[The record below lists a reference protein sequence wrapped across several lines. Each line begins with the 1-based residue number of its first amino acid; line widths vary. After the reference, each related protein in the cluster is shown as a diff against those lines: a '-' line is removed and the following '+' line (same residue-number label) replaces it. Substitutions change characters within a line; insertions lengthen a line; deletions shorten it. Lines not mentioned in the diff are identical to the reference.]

1 MPARGDDFQI
11 VLQIQFV
18 FDVFFDVADDLSG
31 RYDFGKNIFKP
42 ERLKDFFAELIF
54 SRNDQL
60 RSTRNGK
67 LADFFARQKI
77 SE

>member
-42 ERLKDFFAELIF
+42 ERLKDFF
-54 SRNDQL
+54 R
-60 RSTRNGK
+60 
-67 LADFFARQKI
+67 
-77 SE
+77 

>member
-18 FDVFFDVADDLSG
+18 FDIFFDVADDLSG

-42 ERLKDFFAELIF
+42 ERLKDFF
-54 SRNDQL
+54 R
-60 RSTRNGK
+60 
-67 LADFFARQKI
+67 
-77 SE
+77 

>member
-11 VLQIQFV
+11 VTKIQFV

-31 RYDFGKNIFKP
+31 RYDFGENIFKP
-42 ERLKDFFAELIF
+42 ERLKDFFAELFFPERI
-54 SRNDQL
+54 NCEVL
-60 RSTRNGK
+60 AMGK

>member
-18 FDVFFDVADDLSG
+18 FDIFFDVADDLSG

-54 SRNDQL
+54 PE
-60 RSTRNGK
+60 RSTAKYSQWKTRR
-67 LADFFARQKI
+67 FFCP
-77 SE
+77 SENK